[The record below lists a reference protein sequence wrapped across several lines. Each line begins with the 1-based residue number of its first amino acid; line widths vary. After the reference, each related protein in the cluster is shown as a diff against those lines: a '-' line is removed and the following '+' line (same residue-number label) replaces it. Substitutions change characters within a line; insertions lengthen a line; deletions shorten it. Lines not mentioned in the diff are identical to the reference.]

1 MVDGFVSF
9 MESKDAMCGPINLGN
24 PSEFTILQL
33 AEKVLDLVGGA
44 SRIVRRPLPMDDP
57 RQRKPDIGMAQ
68 ELLSWQPKVDLDQ
81 GLSKTIQYFD
91 DLLKT
96 YADNLDFGRTW

>member
-9 MESKDAMCGPINLGN
+9 MGSEDALCGPINLGN

-33 AEKVLDLVGGA
+33 AEKVLDLVGGT

-57 RQRKPDIGMAQ
+57 RQRKPDISMAQ
-68 ELLSWQPKVDLDQ
+68 ERLSWEPRVDLDQ
-81 GLSKTIQYFD
+81 GLSKTIRYFD